1 VKGEHSHQINVDRVP
16 GHERY
21 PAQRI
26 IMERYD
32 VIALLIVLGIT
43 AALVYGLI
51 YFVRELCPF
60 LPPAMALIGFILLA
74 AAVIGSPIYALV
86 RLSNRIAA
94 RLKNSKSKATKAP
107 PKK

>member
-1 VKGEHSHQINVDRVP
+1 
-16 GHERY
+16 
-21 PAQRI
+21 
-26 IMERYD
+26 MERYD

-43 AALVYGLI
+43 AALVYGVI
-51 YFVRELCPF
+51 YFVRELWPF
-60 LPPAMALIGFILLA
+60 LPPAVALIGFILLA
-74 AAVIGSPIYALV
+74 AAVIGSPLYALA